1 MHHRSAAGDI
11 SAYIVPSISTKAFIF
26 LHLSSD
32 KVIFSLGASGLP
44 GPVKF
49 LEGHGKSRDIAAPGS
64 RRDGR
69 RRNWRRIYGDGNV
82 YVA

>member
-1 MHHRSAAGDI
+1 MHHRNAAGDI
-11 SAYIVPSISTKAFIF
+11 LALIDTIDINESSIF
-26 LHLSSD
+26 LHSSSD

-49 LEGHGKSRDIAAPGS
+49 LEGHGKSGGIVAPGS
-64 RRDGR
+64 GRNGR
-69 RRNWRRIYGDGNV
+69 RRNWRRIYGGGNV